1 MELFYIIILQ
11 QKLKKEVYKLYKK
24 NGQLYIKHFNNNSMQ
39 TDYIKSENFNKTY
52 KNNLSYMNN
61 IEIESSDNM
70 NESGIT
76 NQILNIF
83 SREMDN
89 DSISDLSNYPQ
100 VEIPIER
107 DEENEE
113 SNLIGKK
120 RGRKKKGSLAKGEHN
135 KYSYDNMCRRI
146 KSNLLKILLT
156 FINSIIYEIY
166 EDEPDY
172 DMEKDKLM
180 QINQKQTVDSN
191 IEFNKNFY
199 KETLEHIFSVKI
211 SGKYKKYNPDHN
223 RNLIIKLLNDNNIER
238 RQIFHNLF
246 TKTFLECLEHFLGT
260 KKIRELEGMKTFN
273 EYKKELEDDKD
284 YLETFEYR
292 LKNYKANID
301 SKKGRRGRNNI
312 E

>member
-1 MELFYIIILQ
+1 
-11 QKLKKEVYKLYKK
+11 
-24 NGQLYIKHFNNNSMQ
+24 MQ
-39 TDYIKSENFNKTY
+39 TEYIKSENFNKIY

-120 RGRKKKGSLAKGEHN
+120 RERKKKGSLIKGKHD

-260 KKIRELEGMKTFN
+260 KKIKELEGMKTFN

>member
-1 MELFYIIILQ
+1 
-11 QKLKKEVYKLYKK
+11 
-24 NGQLYIKHFNNNSMQ
+24 MQ
-39 TDYIKSENFNKTY
+39 TDYIKSENFNKIY

-120 RGRKKKGSLAKGEHN
+120 RERKKKGSLIKGKHD

-260 KKIRELEGMKTFN
+260 KKIKELEGMKTFN

>member
-1 MELFYIIILQ
+1 
-11 QKLKKEVYKLYKK
+11 
-24 NGQLYIKHFNNNSMQ
+24 MQ
-39 TDYIKSENFNKTY
+39 TEYIKSENFNKIY

-120 RGRKKKGSLAKGEHN
+120 RERKKKGSLIKGKHD

-273 EYKKELEDDKD
+273 EYKKELKDDKD